1 MEVAPSKSVRCDTN
15 CVMNTQREYS
25 GIPGSIHKKSDWSVQ
40 GTQGSLI
47 VTKCPKSST
56 NVVQD
61 SERVVSR
68 WTLIIERS
76 LGSSDKTV
84 LCFNPNITKYELRF
98 DGNA

>member
-61 SERVVSR
+61 SEVLFNRITASTQYVICIPR
-68 WTLIIERS
+68 ERS
-76 LGSSDKTV
+76 VTGV
-84 LCFNPNITKYELRF
+84 L
-98 DGNA
+98 